1 MNDFEKNS
9 HSSNGEITENS
20 TENLIN
26 TFFDMLKL
34 MKERILTVVLTVAV
48 CAALALG
55 VSLVTYKPIY
65 KTSVTFSITP

>member
-9 HSSNGEITENS
+9 HSANDEMTENP

-34 MKERILTVVLTVAV
+34 MKQRILTVVLTVAV

-55 VSLVTYKPIY
+55 FSLITY
-65 KTSVTFSITP
+65 